1 MFFFSNEL
9 HKEENK
15 NLDLCLNELKSFYES
30 YKMDLNSNLETS
42 NDLLTINSYLIE
54 YLGVACEHFS
64 LKTCLFLIAVHNL
77 SSFWQERCSKK
88 KSSKKKKQ
96 FYLDFQTSV
105 DKFFEIY
112 DQLCSIHQFTIDFLN
127 KMIKSLNSHQSI
139 GGVSS
144 INDEI
149 LVEIIEKQNEKCE
162 YLLNADIKESYIEAY
177 QQLLNQFSFKLK
189 QLQQLI
195 Q

>member
-1 MFFFSNEL
+1 M
-9 HKEENK
+9 
-15 NLDLCLNELKSFYES
+15 CLSEIKSFFES
-30 YKMDLNSNLETS
+30 YKLDLNSNFETS
-42 NDLLTINSYLIE
+42 SDLLTINSYLIE

-64 LKTCLFLIAVHNL
+64 LKTCLFTIAVHNL

-105 DKFFEIY
+105 DKFYEIY
-112 DQLCSIHQFTIDFLN
+112 EQLCSIHQFTIDFLN
-127 KMIKSLNSHQSI
+127 KLIKSLNSQHQSAN
-139 GGVSS
+139 
-144 INDEI
+144 INDDELLADI
-149 LVEIIEKQNEKCE
+149 VEKQNEKCE
-162 YLLNADIKESYIEAY
+162 YLLNADIKESYIEVY

-189 QLQQLI
+189 QLQQLV